1 MKPPFL
7 LLVCAGLA
15 LAACAAHPARQPVT
29 PAAARTAPTQASAAS
44 NASVQASQRS
54 SEQIRAFR
62 NDASAIDYKAQRA
75 LDILNGDGHP

>member
-29 PAAARTAPTQASAAS
+29 TAARTALTQATAAS